1 MPALIPTNHFA
12 EVVWLGRVASRPV
25 ALESANLDSIDLKFS
40 GALGEDHSGL
50 TRPACSRVSAQYP
63 RGTIIRNVRQLSV
76 VSAEE
81 LKAIAQGMG
90 VERLEPEWVGASLVL
105 SGIEDFSHI
114 PPSSRLQADS
124 GATLVVDMQNRP
136 CRFPGEVIEKA
147 HPGKGPLFKS
157 AAKGKRGITAW
168 VEAEG
173 RIKLGDLLRLHI
185 PDQRA
190 WAGEG

>member
-1 MPALIPTNHFA
+1 MPALMLTNHFA

-105 SGIEDFSHI
+105 SGIEDFF
-114 PPSSRLQADS
+114 
-124 GATLVVDMQNRP
+124 TY
-136 CRFPGEVIEKA
+136 
-147 HPGKGPLFKS
+147 S
-157 AAKGKRGITAW
+157 A
-168 VEAEG
+168 VE
-173 RIKLGDLLRLHI
+173 
-185 PDQRA
+185 PV
-190 WAGEG
+190 AG